1 MLHLTGRSK
10 DLIIRG
16 GHNIDPKVIEDAL
29 GAHPAV
35 QLCAAVGAPD
45 AYAGE
50 LPVAFALLRP
60 GATATEAELLAFTV
74 AGVDE
79 PPARP
84 KSVTI
89 IERMPMTNV
98 GKIFKPELRAQAA
111 AAVARALVAAVC
123 REQGV
128 APPPIEVDG
137 ERVALML
144 PAGFDQRVEGA
155 LRKALEPLPFPI
167 EAGRPR

>member
-1 MLHLTGRSK
+1 MSGRSK

-50 LPVAFALLRP
+50 LPVAFATLLP
-60 GATATEAELLAFTV
+60 GAQVTEEELLAFT
-74 AGVDE
+74 AARVDE

-84 KSVTI
+84 QWVAILPT
-89 IERMPMTNV
+89 MPMTTV
-98 GKIFKPELRAQAA
+98 GKIFKPELRELAA
-111 AAVARALVAAVC
+111 KRARS
-123 REQGV
+123 
-128 APPPIEVDG
+128 
-137 ERVALML
+137 
-144 PAGFDQRVEGA
+144 AG
-155 LRKALEPLPFPI
+155 
-167 EAGRPR
+167 